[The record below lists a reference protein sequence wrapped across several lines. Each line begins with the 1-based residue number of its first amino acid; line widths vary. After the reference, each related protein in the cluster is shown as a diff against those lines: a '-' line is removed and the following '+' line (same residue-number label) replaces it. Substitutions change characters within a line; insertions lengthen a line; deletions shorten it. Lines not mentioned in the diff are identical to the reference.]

1 MFCLM
6 FLVCEMLSWNVNG
19 LNFCKITLIL
29 FMLQIWNFWFKVC
42 DFDLELVCDLTHILF
57 YIQEFIELY
66 MFMWYI
72 ESRPIQTW
80 SFVILFNKFINSLKF
95 KQLVFFGQLCNV
107 AKVAMICMK
116 I

>member
-1 MFCLM
+1 M
-6 FLVCEMLSWNVNG
+6 
-19 LNFCKITLIL
+19 I
-29 FMLQIWNFWFKVC
+29 QIWNFWFKVC
-42 DFDLELVCDLTHILF
+42 DFDLELVYDLIHILF
-57 YIQEFIELY
+57 YTYEFIELY

-80 SFVILFNKFINSLKF
+80 SFSILFDKFIISLKF

-107 AKVAMICMK
+107 AKVAMISKK